1 MFQINIIR
9 YLATDIKCMRN
20 ILLILLMGFIFL
32 TGCTDEK
39 KEPYSETKAPASHP
53 EYVGAESCKECHQ
66 EEHKDWKKSDHF
78 YSMQKATAEYVKADF
93 NTSYSADKIQ
103 YKFAQNDTAYFVE
116 IKDQNEPVQTFE
128 IAYTFGWH
136 PLQQYLLKAENG
148 KFQTLRATWD
158 TEQNKWF
165 HQSADSIVEPHDWLS
180 WSKGGQNWNT
190 MCSSCHS
197 THLKKNY
204 NENTDSF
211 NTTYEEINVSCES
224 CHGAGRMHIE
234 SLKYKNKETDKSVPD
249 PYENNNLT
257 NQKSQVNNCGTCH
270 ARRTMLEDL
279 SDPSNEFLHRFI
291 PQNLTKS
298 FYEADGQIDQED
310 FVYGS
315 FLSSKMY
322 RNHVSCSNCHNP
334 HSGEMKMEGNALCL
348 QCHEPTY
355 DSESHHHHTVEK
367 GTSCVSCH
375 MDGKIYMGNDYRKDH
390 SFRVPRPDQSVKYN
404 TSNACN
410 SCHTDKTTKWAETAV
425 INWYGKERAYHFSDD
440 LLPGS
445 ILNEKSLF
453 HLTNLIENDSV
464 PTIVQSTALEY
475 VQYINDPK
483 AFNLILQSLKHEE
496 ALVRQAGFVSLLSYP
511 NQIRKEPGLS
521 GLKDLVKAVRIMAFR
536 AVSNVDVATLN
547 PQQRRD
553 WNKVNGEY
561 FIYLKGNSDFP
572 NGQTLIGEFYQ
583 QQGDYNRAVKAFM
596 LALKMDSLQVSPY
609 TNLAILYS
617 GKGESVK
624 VQEIIK
630 QGLVQFPENPEFHYF
645 MGLNEGALN
654 NKENQLKY
662 LEQAYQLQPR
672 NPKYSYNYILLVY
685 QSRDKAKA
693 KMELKKVM
701 KTDPNNARLLE
712 LDAYFYKN

>member
-1 MFQINIIR
+1 
-9 YLATDIKCMRN
+9 MRN
-20 ILLILLMGFIFL
+20 FIFGFFVVLTIL
-32 TGCTDEK
+32 TGCTDEE
-39 KEPYSETKAPASHP
+39 KEPYSEAKTPVSHS

-78 YSMQKATAEYVKADF
+78 YSMQKATKEYVKADF
-93 NTSYSADKIQ
+93 NFSYSADKIQ
-103 YKFAQNDTAYFVE
+103 YKFTQNDTAYFVE
-116 IKDQNEPVQTFE
+116 IKDQDEPVQTFE
-128 IAYTFGWH
+128 VAYTFGWE

-211 NTTYEEINVSCES
+211 HTTYEEENVSCES
-224 CHGAGRMHIE
+224 CHGPGGKHLDAQT
-234 SLKYKNKETDKSVPD
+234 NKSVTD
-249 PYENNNLT
+249 PYLGSALM
-257 NQKSQVNNCGTCH
+257 NQKSQVDNCGTCH

-291 PQNLTKS
+291 PQNLTKT
-298 FYEADGQIDQED
+298 FYEEDGQIDQED

-322 RNHVSCSNCHNP
+322 RNHVSCSSCHNP
-334 HSGEMKMEGNALCL
+334 HSGKIKMEGNALCL

-355 DSESHHHHTVEK
+355 DSESHHHHTEEK

-375 MDGKIYMGNDYRKDH
+375 MDGKVYMGNDYRKDH

-410 SCHTDKTTKWAETAV
+410 SCHKDKSTKWAESAV
-425 INWYGKERAYHFSDD
+425 INWYGSERAYHFSDD
-440 LLPGS
+440 LIPGS
-445 ILNEKSLF
+445 MLSEKSLF
-453 HLTNLIENDSV
+453 HLTKLVENDSV

-475 VQYINDPK
+475 LQYINDPK
-483 AFNLILQSLKHEE
+483 AFDLILQSLKHKE

-511 NQIRKEPGLS
+511 NQIRKEPGLK
-521 GLKDLVKAVRIMAFR
+521 GLTDPIKAVRIMAFR
-536 AVSNVDVATLN
+536 TVSNLDVSTLA
-547 PQQRRD
+547 PQQRSD

-583 QQGDYNRAVKAFM
+583 QQGDYTRAVNAFK

-617 GKGESVK
+617 GKSESEKVK
-624 VQEIIK
+624 EII
-630 QGLVQFPENPEFHYF
+630 VQAINKFPENAEFHYF

-654 NKENQLKY
+654 NKESQFYY
-662 LEQAYQLQPR
+662 LQQAYKLQPQ
-672 NPKYSYNYILLVY
+672 NPKYSFNYILLVF
-685 QSRDKAKA
+685 QSGDKAQA
-693 KMELKKVM
+693 KSELKKAL
-701 KTDPNNARLLE
+701 KLNPNNQRLEE
-712 LDAYFYKN
+712 LVVYFNKQ